1 MSNTFRSRSG
11 SISKRTRDSPEE
23 EKAIFT
29 PSKKILRSPS
39 YSSKQ
44 KETPPNM
51 DELMN
56 MIKEM
61 REDSKRNDN
70 MMKEMMAELKRNT
83 EEVRSLRVEMNKKE
97 EEWKAERKELV
108 ERINILE
115 KKIDNQDKEK
125 RRNNTVIS
133 GIEVKGEN
141 LEQYLER
148 VIAEVI
154 LVDAKIKKAYK
165 INNKNNIPMYMVEWV
180 SWEDKRKVMQNKYKL
195 KDKVKNVYIENDLTW
210 EERKIQFDIRAIAK
224 TERAKNKKVKVGYQ
238 KIFIEGKEYK
248 WCTNEGGLVEVDD
261 PIRWPK
267 N

>member
-44 KETPPNM
+44 KETPANM

-97 EEWKAERKELV
+97 EEWKAERKELA

-154 LVDAKIKKAYK
+154 LVDAS
-165 INNKNNIPMYMVEWV
+165 V
-180 SWEDKRKVMQNKYKL
+180 
-195 KDKVKNVYIENDLTW
+195 
-210 EERKIQFDIRAIAK
+210 
-224 TERAKNKKVKVGYQ
+224 
-238 KIFIEGKEYK
+238 
-248 WCTNEGGLVEVDD
+248 
-261 PIRWPK
+261 
-267 N
+267 